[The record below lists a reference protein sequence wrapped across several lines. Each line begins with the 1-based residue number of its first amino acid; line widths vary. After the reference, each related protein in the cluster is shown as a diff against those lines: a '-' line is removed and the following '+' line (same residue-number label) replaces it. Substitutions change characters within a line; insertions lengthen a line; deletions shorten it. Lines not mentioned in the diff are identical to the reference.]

1 MDSWLVI
8 LIVADMAFLLGL
20 IWIVVHY
27 RSRRQ
32 EQRADERS
40 KLLDRFET
48 VETLQL
54 FLDSD
59 GGRRLLELSGNTS
72 SSRTAFIWVCFF
84 GLLALV
90 AGMAVLLLAQLGVL
104 DSGAEFSALGG
115 LLFAGG
121 IGILTGTAVAF
132 RLLRRK

>member
-1 MDSWLVI
+1 MDSWLVV
-8 LIVADMAFLLGL
+8 LIVADMAFLFGL

-32 EQRADERS
+32 EQKADERS
-40 KLLDRFET
+40 KLLDRFENP
-48 VETLQL
+48 ETLQE

-59 GGRRLLELSGNTS
+59 GGRRFLELSESKS

-104 DSGAEFSALGG
+104 DGGEGFFVLGG
-115 LLFAGG
+115 LLLAGG
-121 IGILTGTAVAF
+121 VGILTGTAVAF
-132 RLLRRK
+132 RLLGRK